1 MTTYA
6 VIQAIKLA
14 LDKYS
19 TSTSAVIGPA
29 FLDEEICEFANQA
42 MVEII
47 CNKFTGNN
55 QLKQSFEQS
64 VKRISDFSKLIKT
77 YNCTNGKVTIADSS
91 TTNTSSFSVDTED
104 KLLFPVTITVVND
117 DGEYI
122 ADIIDRQTAKKYKWT
137 ATNKPWV
144 PTPKV
149 VIGIGDESAVGD
161 VLVYYDPDMNAPI
174 YILAEY
180 VVQPTGLS
188 KSNINDNTV
197 AFDGVFSDAVLY
209 EIINRA
215 ALLMLDNIESQRTQI
230 KAELNNIQ
238 E

>member
-77 YNCTNGKVTIADSS
+77 YNCDSGKVEISGSTI
-91 TTNTSSFSVDTED
+91 NTRSFSVDTED
-104 KLLFPVTITVVND
+104 KLLFPVTITVVNN

-137 ATNKPWV
+137 VTNKPWV

-149 VIGIGDESAVGD
+149 VIGIGDNSAVGD
-161 VLVYYDPDMNAPI
+161 ILVYYDPDMTAPTS
-174 YILAEY
+174 ILAEY

-188 KSNINDNTV
+188 EDNIDDDTV

>member
-19 TSTSAVIGPA
+19 ASTSAVIGPA

-64 VKRISDFSKLIKT
+64 VKRIADFSKLIKT
-77 YNCTNGKVTIADSS
+77 YNCPTPTAQ
-91 TTNTSSFSVDTED
+91 TTNTTSFSVTTTD
-104 KLLFPVTITVVND
+104 KLLFPVTVTVTID
-117 DGEYI
+117 DGVHI
-122 ADIIDRQTAKKYKWT
+122 ADIIDRQTAKKYKQT

-149 VIGIGDESAVGD
+149 VIGIDNGDI
-161 VLVYYDPDMNAPI
+161 LVYRDPDMNAPTGI
-174 YILAEY
+174 SIEY

-188 KSNINDNTV
+188 EDDIDDDTV